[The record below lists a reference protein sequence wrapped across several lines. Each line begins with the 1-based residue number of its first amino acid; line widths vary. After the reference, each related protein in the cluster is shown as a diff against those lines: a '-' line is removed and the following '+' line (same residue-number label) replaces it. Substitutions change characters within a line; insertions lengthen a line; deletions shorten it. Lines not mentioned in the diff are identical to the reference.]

1 MNIQLKKCN
10 NLCGGCVHH
19 MWYYGDQ
26 DACGQ
31 SVDCHGVQQP
41 VLQDDDVD
49 AEDAEETGSL
59 EGYLDVR
66 VGAKP

>member
-1 MNIQLKKCN
+1 
-10 NLCGGCVHH
+10 
-19 MWYYGDQ
+19 MWYYEDQ